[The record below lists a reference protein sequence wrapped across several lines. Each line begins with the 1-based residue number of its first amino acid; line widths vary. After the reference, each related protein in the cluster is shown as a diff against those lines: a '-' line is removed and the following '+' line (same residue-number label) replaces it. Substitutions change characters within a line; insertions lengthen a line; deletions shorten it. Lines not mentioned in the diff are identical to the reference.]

1 MKTKNKFLQVTNE
14 ILFGR
19 QSSILPPAQR
29 REIATRFQFAVIL
42 SLMAMGYAG
51 VSAETATHVR
61 GWHISI
67 TTQTANI
74 QTLYDGLI
82 ARESTVPTP
91 LAYKERLAKAC
102 AKLSEDA
109 AKSAAGNL
117 TPNERHERNA
127 LLKATV
133 AFCLHVVRPWVY
145 GEYSQERL
153 TAEEVHELGFLL
165 PGETGGNHGLSEA
178 TDVMIEV
185 KTVIVSG
192 NIVRVIFDQASTKNA
207 GPVLRGWAPGTRMA
221 RLVIYAVDGH
231 TEVVNMMTTH
241 LHNDI
246 VLPED
251 CHGKQFLVRA
261 TFLKHV
267 NDEPRWSNEV
277 TFSMPK
283 TTGDLARVIDQ
294 QHYEE
299 YEESLREVERHR
311 QEIEKLH
318 AELEAAR
325 ANRDGGVS
333 AS

>member
-1 MKTKNKFLQVTNE
+1 MKTKNKFLQVLNE

-19 QSSILPPAQR
+19 YSWFLPPTR
-29 REIATRFQFAVIL
+29 RSEIARRFESAAIL
-42 SLMAMGYAG
+42 TLAAMGYADLSPEL
-51 VSAETATHVR
+51 VSRVG
-61 GWHISI
+61 GWHKSI
-67 TTQTANI
+67 LQQIGNV
-74 QTLYDGLI
+74 QTLKDGLI
-82 ARESTVPTP
+82 ARESTLPVP
-91 LAYKERLAKAC
+91 LDYKERLTKAA
-102 AKLSEDA
+102 AKLADYVT
-109 AKSAAGNL
+109 KSAAGNI
-117 TPNERHERNA
+117 TANERHERNS

-133 AFCLHVVRPWVY
+133 GFCLHTVRPWVY
-145 GEYSQERL
+145 GEYAQGNL
-153 TAEEVHELGFLL
+153 TVDDVHELGFLL
-165 PGETGGNHGLSEA
+165 PGETGGNHEL
-178 TDVMIEV
+178 TDPTDIMIEV
-185 KTVIVSG
+185 KSQIISG
-192 NIVRVIFDQASTKNA
+192 NIVRIIFDQASVKNA

-277 TFSMPK
+277 TFSMPL
-283 TTGDLARVIDQ
+283 TTGDLARAIDQ
-294 QHYEE
+294 QHYED
-299 YEESLREVERHR
+299 YEASLREVERHR

-325 ANRDGGVS
+325 ANRGGEGS